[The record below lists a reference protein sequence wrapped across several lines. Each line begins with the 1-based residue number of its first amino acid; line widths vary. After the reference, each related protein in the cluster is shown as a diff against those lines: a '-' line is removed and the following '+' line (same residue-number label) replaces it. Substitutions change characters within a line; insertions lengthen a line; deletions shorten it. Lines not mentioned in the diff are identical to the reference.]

1 VRESGRCRA
10 ISFAAAEMDK
20 QDVYLESIA
29 LARTHPCLAERGK
42 LVVVGRP
49 ARSLAAVL
57 PYLAT
62 LPGVIAYNPELPALT
77 FRRQPGF
84 LTLYADRVTLT
95 QVRGVEEGLALLAAL
110 VEAVN
115 ATWEH
120 REELVAVRERRRP
133 ARPLDVYTLLP
144 QSNCGQCGEATCMAF
159 AFALLQ
165 QRRQLAECL
174 PLEQEATLVV
184 QREALAAL
192 C

>member
-1 VRESGRCRA
+1 MMKG
-10 ISFAAAEMDK
+10 DG
-20 QDVYLESIA
+20 YLEAIA

-42 LVVVGRP
+42 IVVVGQPDR
-49 ARSLAAVL
+49 ALDEVL

-62 LPGVIAYNPELPALT
+62 LPGVIAYNPDLPALT
-77 FRRQPGF
+77 FRRRPGF
-84 LTLYADRVTLT
+84 LTLYADRVTFT
-95 QVRGVEEGLALLAAL
+95 QVRDMEEGLELLAAL

-120 REELVAVRERRRP
+120 RDELVAVRERRRP
-133 ARPLDVYTLLP
+133 ARPLDVYALLP
-144 QSNCGQCGEATCMAF
+144 QSNCGQCREATCMAF

-165 QRRQLAECL
+165 QRRALAECP
-174 PLEQEATLVV
+174 PLYEEPTLVE

>member
-1 VRESGRCRA
+1 VRESGRCRVT
-10 ISFAAAEMDK
+10 SSAAAEMDK
-20 QDVYLESIA
+20 RDVYLESIA
-29 LARTHPCLAERGK
+29 LTRTHPCLAERSK
-42 LVVVGRP
+42 IVVVGRP
-49 ARSLAAVL
+49 SRSLAAVL

-62 LPGVIAYNPELPALT
+62 LPGTIAYNPDLPALT

-84 LTLYADRVTLT
+84 LTLYAERVTFT
-95 QVRGVEEGLALLAAL
+95 QVGSAEEGLALLAAL

-174 PLEQEATLVV
+174 PLEREARLIE
-184 QREALAAL
+184 QHEALAAL

>member
-1 VRESGRCRA
+1 M
-10 ISFAAAEMDK
+10 ISFAAVDMVK

-29 LARTHPCLAERGK
+29 LMRTHPCLAERDK
-42 LVVVGRP
+42 IVVVGRP

-62 LPGVIAYNPELPALT
+62 LPDVIAYNPELPALT

-133 ARPLDVYTLLP
+133 ARPLDVYALLP

-159 AFALLQ
+159 VFALLQ

-174 PLEQEATLVV
+174 PLEREATLVE

>member
-1 VRESGRCRA
+1 VRESGRCRV
-10 ISFAAAEMDK
+10 ISFAAGEMDRP
-20 QDVYLESIA
+20 DGFLESIA
-29 LARTHPCLAERGK
+29 LIRTHPCLAERGK
-42 LVVVGRP
+42 IVVVGRP
-49 ARSLAAVL
+49 SRSLAEVL
-57 PYLAT
+57 PFLAT
-62 LPGVIAYNPELPALT
+62 LPGVIAYNPGLPALT

-84 LTLYADRVTLT
+84 LTLYAERATFT
-95 QVRGVEEGLALLAAL
+95 QVRSVEEGLALLAAL

-120 REELVAVRERRRP
+120 RAELVAVRERRRP
-133 ARPLDVYTLLP
+133 ARPLDVYALLP

-165 QRRQLAECL
+165 QRRQLADCL
-174 PLEQEATLVV
+174 PFEQEPALVE

>member
-1 VRESGRCRA
+1 VRESARCRVT
-10 ISFAAAEMDK
+10 SFAAAEMA
-20 QDVYLESIA
+20 VPYRFLESIA
-29 LARTHPCLAERGK
+29 LTRTHPCLAERGK
-42 LVVVGRP
+42 IGVVGRP
-49 ARSLAAVL
+49 SRSLAEVL

-62 LPGVIAYNPELPALT
+62 LPGIIAYNPDLPALT
-77 FRRQPGF
+77 FRREPGF
-84 LTLYADRVTLT
+84 LTLYAERVTFT
-95 QVRGVEEGLALLAAL
+95 QVGSVKEGLALLEAL

-120 REELVAVRERRRP
+120 RTELVAVRERRRP
-133 ARPLDVYTLLP
+133 ARPLDVYALLP

-174 PLEQEATLVV
+174 PLESEAALVE

>member
-1 VRESGRCRA
+1 MRESARCRVT
-10 ISFAAAEMDK
+10 SSAAAEMDK
-20 QDVYLESIA
+20 RDVYLESIA
-29 LARTHPCLAERGK
+29 LTRTHPCLAERGK

-77 FRRQPGF
+77 FRGQPGF
-84 LTLYADRVTLT
+84 LTLYADRVTFT
-95 QVRGVEEGLALLAAL
+95 QVRGVEEGLALLEAL

-115 ATWEH
+115 TTWEH
-120 REELVAVRERRRP
+120 RDELVAVRERRRP
-133 ARPLDVYTLLP
+133 ARPLDVYALLP

-165 QRRQLAECL
+165 QKRALVECP
-174 PLEQEATLVV
+174 PLHED
-184 QREALAAL
+184 AAL
-192 C
+192 TEQRAALVAL